1 MKPITPEELQFLYN
15 ILLDRCQLTMRDS
28 LAAHDIMQRLAIQLT
43 TQEQTHNDNPADSS
57 NP

>member
-28 LAAHDIMQRLAIQLT
+28 LAAHDIMQRLANHLT
-43 TQEQTHNDNPADSS
+43 QQENNDNAETA
-57 NP
+57 